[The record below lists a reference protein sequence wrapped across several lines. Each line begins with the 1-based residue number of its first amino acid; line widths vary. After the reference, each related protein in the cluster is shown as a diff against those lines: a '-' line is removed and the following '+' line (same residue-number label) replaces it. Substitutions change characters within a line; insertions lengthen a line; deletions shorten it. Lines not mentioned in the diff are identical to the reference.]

1 MGTERVIYG
10 RQERPLEGRA
20 RKGLC
25 PLSLNIS
32 SWNCSKEKGRAVFD
46 ILACF
51 YGVTLAR

>member
-10 RQERPLEGRA
+10 RQERPLEVD
-20 RKGLC
+20 L
-25 PLSLNIS
+25 LL
-32 SWNCSKEKGRAVFD
+32 KEKGRAVFD